1 MVQALLERA
10 GHTVTLCRS
19 GASAVAEARSGR
31 PDLLIIDSRLADL
44 SPLQV
49 CAALTEIPI
58 IVCGPVDVA
67 IQRMSEVA
75 DARVIRAVLIPAS
88 IKSAIGAAL
97 EGTAPRPAS
106 SFPEQAVPSEMRA
119 LLVED
124 DDSIAAP
131 LVEGLARYGIVA
143 ARVTTGAQALAAP
156 PADLVL
162 LDLGLPDIDGL
173 DVFRRLRRTSGVPVI
188 MLTARGAEADR
199 VRGLDLGADDY
210 LAKPFSLRELVAR
223 IHAVGRRTWPS
234 AAAAPR

>member
-1 MVQALLERA
+1 M
-10 GHTVTLCRS
+10 
-19 GASAVAEARSGR
+19 
-31 PDLLIIDSRLADL
+31 
-44 SPLQV
+44 
-49 CAALTEIPI
+49 
-58 IVCGPVDVA
+58 
-67 IQRMSEVA
+67 
-75 DARVIRAVLIPAS
+75 RV
-88 IKSAIGAAL
+88 
-97 EGTAPRPAS
+97 
-106 SFPEQAVPSEMRA
+106 

-124 DDSIAAP
+124 DI
-131 LVEGLARYGIVA
+131 GVA
-143 ARVTTGAQALAAP
+143 AALAASLRKRGYDVECAGSVKEALAAP